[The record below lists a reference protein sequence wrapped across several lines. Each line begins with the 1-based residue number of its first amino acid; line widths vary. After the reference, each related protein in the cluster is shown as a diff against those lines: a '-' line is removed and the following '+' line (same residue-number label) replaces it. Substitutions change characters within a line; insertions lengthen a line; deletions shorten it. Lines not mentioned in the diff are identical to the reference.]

1 MGWCP
6 AEGRRRSL
14 YDVAVQMNEPIVPG
28 LARSAR
34 LTQFEPTPGVID
46 LAWGHPD
53 PTLLPVAELRE
64 ASHRAMERYGPD
76 ILEYGTMAGSPPL
89 IDFICARLSET
100 DARAPTYDQVVI
112 TSGASQGLDLV
123 ATLLLTPGDTVLLD
137 VPTYHLGIS
146 ILADHP
152 VQLQAVPS
160 DADGVVV
167 EELARTVARLR
178 RDGERPRLLYTIAT
192 FHNPTGR
199 NVSVERRKALVALA
213 AQEGLLIAED
223 DTYREL
229 SYDGPPPPSLWALDR
244 AGAVIRIGSFAKA
257 VAPGLRLGYVTA
269 TAEIATRLA
278 TGGLLD
284 SGGGMNHFAATVLS
298 EYAAS
303 GDYVRQIE
311 RFQAAYRAQRDA
323 ILAGLAAQLPE
334 TASWSRPGGGYFVWV
349 QLPPGLTA
357 DELRP
362 VAATHGVAFLPGHR
376 FFLDEAEAPG
386 ALRLAFSMHPPE
398 RLEAATASLGEAIR
412 SLAGS

>member
-1 MGWCP
+1 MDGGP
-6 AEGRRRSL
+6 
-14 YDVAVQMNEPIVPG
+14 YDVAMTS
-28 LARSAR
+28 RHAR
-34 LTQFEPTPGVID
+34 LTQYEPRAGIID

-53 PTLLPVAELRE
+53 PSLLPVQQLRD
-64 ASHRAMERYGPD
+64 ASHRAMERHGPD
-76 ILEYGTMAGSPPL
+76 ILEYGSTAGSPPL
-89 IDFICARLSET
+89 IDFICARLAET
-100 DARAPTYDQVVI
+100 DARAPGYDQVVI

-146 ILADHP
+146 ILSDHP
-152 VQLQAVPS
+152 VRLQAVAS
-160 DADGVVV
+160 DADGIVLDD
-167 EELARTVARLR
+167 LARVVAELR

-199 NVSVERRKALVALA
+199 NVSVERRKALVAFA

-229 SYDGPPPPSLWALDR
+229 SYDGPSPPSLWALDP
-244 AGAVIRIGSFAKA
+244 GGVVVRIGSFAKA
-257 VAPGLRLGYVTA
+257 VAPGLRVGYVTA
-269 TAEIATRLA
+269 TPEIASRMA

-284 SGGGMNHFAATVLS
+284 SGGGMNHFAATVLA
-298 EYAAS
+298 EYAES

-323 ILAGLAAQLPE
+323 LLAGLRAHLPE

-349 QLPPGLTA
+349 QLPPGVTA
-357 DELRP
+357 DELLP
-362 VAATHGVAFLPGHR
+362 VAARHGVAFVPGHR
-376 FFLDEAEAPG
+376 FFLAQTEAPG

-412 SLAGS
+412 RV